1 MSLPRTRSVRGLP
14 YRPRLVVDNDVI
26 YRRKA
31 TWDERGEAALSDELE
46 PVVPAPAPMAAFALP
61 AGAVVRA

>member
-1 MSLPRTRSVRGLP
+1 MPDKRR
-14 YRPRLVVDNDVI
+14 I
-26 YRRKA
+26 YRRKT
-31 TWDERGEAALSDELE
+31 TWDDRGEAALSDELE